1 MIDDRVPKQ
10 PANSRSQGLQELKGF
25 ISNVNYNG
33 VSSRVGA
40 KFLQLLWGLLVIV
53 NDSTTTFLECKRA

>member
-10 PANSRSQGLQELKGF
+10 PANSRSQGLQELKGL

-40 KFLQLLWGLLVIV
+40 KFLQLLWGLLVVV

>member
-10 PANSRSQGLQELKGF
+10 PANSGSQGLQELKGL

>member
-10 PANSRSQGLQELKGF
+10 PVNSGSQGLQELKGL

-40 KFLQLLWGLLVIV
+40 KFLQLLWGLLVVV
-53 NDSTTTFLECKRA
+53 NDSTTTFLECKKA

>member
-10 PANSRSQGLQELKGF
+10 PANSGSQGLQELKGF

-40 KFLQLLWGLLVIV
+40 KFLQLLWGLLVVV
-53 NDSTTTFLECKRA
+53 NDSATTFLECKRA

>member
-10 PANSRSQGLQELKGF
+10 PANSGSQGFQELKGL

-40 KFLQLLWGLLVIV
+40 KFLQLLWGLLVVV